1 MNTTYKETIKKVS
14 ELLKESKKTV
24 VLSGAGLST
33 ECGLQDF
40 RSTNGLYRDSNIQEL
55 ATTRGLWNN
64 THKFTQYYRE
74 RIGQVLANEPDESYM
89 CINDWAEQ
97 GLVHHIITQ
106 NVDGYHGQ
114 VNTADI
120 PIHML
125 HGDLANCFCA
135 ECKKT
140 VASSY
145 YMHNI
150 RCPHCGSGLMRP
162 NVILFN
168 EQLSQRTLA
177 LSLSAVQTAE
187 LTIVMGS
194 SLQVTPAA
202 ILPAYTKKN
211 GGKLVIINNEE
222 TPLDHIADVIIN
234 SPLGETISAI
244 NKELGTS
251 A

>member
-1 MNTTYKETIKKVS
+1 MNKVYEETIKKVS

-40 RSTNGLYRDSNIQEL
+40 RSSSGLYKNRRIQEL
-55 ATTRGLWNN
+55 ATTRGLWDS
-64 THKFTQYYRE
+64 TFEFTEYYRE
-74 RIGQVLANEPDESYM
+74 RIGQVLSSEPDESYM

-106 NVDGYHGQ
+106 NVDGYHSQ
-114 VNTADI
+114 VNTAKI
-120 PIHML
+120 PVHML
-125 HGDLANCFCA
+125 HGDLASCFCSA
-135 ECKKT
+135 CKKST
-140 VASSY
+140 PSSY
-145 YMHNI
+145 YLHNI
-150 RCPHCGSGLMRP
+150 RCPHCGGLLRP
-162 NVILFN
+162 NIVLFN
-168 EQLSQRTLA
+168 EQLSQNTLA
-177 LSLSAVQTAE
+177 LSLSAVQNAD

-211 GGKLVIINNEE
+211 GGSLVIINNDE
-222 TPLDHIADVIIN
+222 TQLDHIADVVIN
-234 SPLGETISAI
+234 APLGRTIAEI

>member
-1 MNTTYKETIKKVS
+1 MNTVYQETIKRVS

-40 RSTNGLYRDSNIQEL
+40 RSSNGMYKNSRIEEL
-55 ATTRGLWNN
+55 ATTRGLWDK
-64 THKFTQYYRE
+64 THEFTQYYRG
-74 RIGQVLANEPDESYM
+74 RIGQVLDNEPDESYM
-89 CINDWAEQ
+89 CINDWAEK

-106 NVDGYHGQ
+106 NVDGYHSQ
-114 VNTADI
+114 VNSADI
-120 PIHML
+120 PVHML
-125 HGDLANCFCA
+125 HGDLSTCFCSA
-135 ECKKT
+135 CRKT
-140 VASSY
+140 TPSSY

-150 RCPHCGSGLMRP
+150 KCPHCGGLMRP

-168 EQLSQRTLA
+168 EQLSQKTLA
-177 LSLSAVQTAE
+177 LSLSAVQTAD

-211 GGKLVIINNEE
+211 GGKLVIINNDE

-234 SPLGETISAI
+234 APLGETISAI